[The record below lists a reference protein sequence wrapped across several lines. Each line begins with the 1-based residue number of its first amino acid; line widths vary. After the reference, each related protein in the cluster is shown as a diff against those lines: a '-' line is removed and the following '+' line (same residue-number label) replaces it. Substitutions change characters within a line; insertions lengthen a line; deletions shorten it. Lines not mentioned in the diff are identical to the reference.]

1 MKYGA
6 DEGVALVPRFFFTI
20 QGPNNLFE
28 DDPHG
33 AVLPDTAAAR
43 SFAERTIKELRNE
56 SGFDDQLLMMI
67 VKDDSNR
74 TILSLPFLPA
84 FA

>member
-1 MKYGA
+1 
-6 DEGVALVPRFFFTI
+6 VPRYFFTI
-20 QGPNNLFE
+20 QGPNNLIEE
-28 DDPHG
+28 DHRG
-33 AVLPDTAAAR
+33 TVLPDTAAAR

-56 SGFDDQLLMMI
+56 SGFDDPLPMMI
-67 VKDDSNR
+67 VRDDNNR

>member
-1 MKYGA
+1 MGA
-6 DEGVALVPRFFFTI
+6 NEGVPLVPRYFFMI
-20 QGPNNLFE
+20 RRPNNLFE

-33 AVLPDTAAAR
+33 TVLPDPAAAR
-43 SFAERTIKELRNE
+43 SFAEQTIKELRNE
-56 SGFDDQLLMMI
+56 SGFDDPLLMMI
-67 VKDDSNR
+67 VRDDSNR